1 MVAKALKLDGCARHS
16 KPKLIYFG
24 SELVCVFCYRE
35 KRKEQDLKAEARLKI
50 HEPPEKE
57 PTAIKDKSL

>member
-1 MVAKALKLDGCARHS
+1 
-16 KPKLIYFG
+16 
-24 SELVCVFCYRE
+24 VCVFCYRE